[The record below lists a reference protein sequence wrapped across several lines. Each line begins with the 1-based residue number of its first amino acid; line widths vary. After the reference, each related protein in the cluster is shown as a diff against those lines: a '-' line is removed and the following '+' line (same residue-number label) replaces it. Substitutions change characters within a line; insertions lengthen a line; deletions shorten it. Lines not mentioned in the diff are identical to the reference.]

1 MHIHRKA
8 KQSKEK
14 LLTNKVVA
22 HHSLFVVSVFPMVL
36 HTSPLQKSF
45 FLQFVPLTYRRKSNV
60 QGGNLE
66 LPREKAEI
74 IYLDTILGFP
84 RKTEVFS
91 HSIHTRFEALVT
103 MSKGLLI
110 SSIVRSICFKCLNTS
125 TGK

>member
-1 MHIHRKA
+1 M
-8 KQSKEK
+8 
-14 LLTNKVVA
+14 TNKVVA

-84 RKTEVFS
+84 WKTEVFS

-103 MSKGLLI
+103 MSKG
-110 SSIVRSICFKCLNTS
+110 
-125 TGK
+125 

>member
-14 LLTNKVVA
+14 LLTTKVVA

-66 LPREKAEI
+66 LPRKKAEI

-84 RKTEVFS
+84 RKTESFFS
-91 HSIHTRFEALVT
+91 QYTYQI
-103 MSKGLLI
+103 
-110 SSIVRSICFKCLNTS
+110 RSISNNVQRLINFFHSSKYLF
-125 TGK
+125 